1 MSDQM
6 SNAPMMQ
13 GAPTSFFQTWIN
25 ALTKPNERTYA
36 EMAASPQAKAMTAYL
51 WVFIGFLVE
60 LVLVFLFQGSTMQS
74 MMEQR
79 GYGDQLPGGGIG
91 FTLISALCGGP
102 VFAVIATIFFAIGV
116 AIIQWVAK
124 MFGGK
129 GTFDQA
135 AYCLAAIAAP
145 YAIAA
150 GLFSA
155 LSAIPFV
162 GFCFRL
168 ILGLAG
174 FYILFLQITAVKG
187 VNQFG
192 WGQAAG
198 SVLLP
203 GLVIFLVCCCLTVA
217 ISAATGAAIGNIFS
231 SINQSL
237 IP

>member
-1 MSDQM
+1 MSNQM
-6 SNAPMMQ
+6 SNAPMTPS
-13 GAPTSFFQTWIN
+13 APTSFFQTWIN

-51 WVFIGFLVE
+51 WVFIGFLIE
-60 LVLVFLFQGSTMQS
+60 FVLVFLFQGSAMRL

-79 GYGDQLPGGGIG
+79 GYGNQLPGGGIG
-91 FTLISALCGGP
+91 ITLISALCGGP
-102 VFAVIATIFFAIGV
+102 IGAVIATVFFAIGV

-129 GTFDQA
+129 GTFDQL
-135 AYCLAAIAAP
+135 AYTFAAIAAP
-145 YAIAA
+145 FAIIS
-150 GLFSA
+150 GVMSVLG
-155 LSAIPFV
+155 AIPFV

-174 FYILFLQITAVKG
+174 LYVLFLEITATKG
-187 VNQFG
+187 VNQLG

-203 GLVIFLVCCCLTVA
+203 GVVIFVVCCCLVFA
-217 ISAATGAAIGNIFS
+217 ISLATGAAIGNIFS

-237 IP
+237 VP

>member
-1 MSDQM
+1 MSNQM

-13 GAPTSFFQTWIN
+13 SAPTSFFQTWIN

-36 EMAASPQAKAMTAYL
+36 EMAASPNAKAMTAYL
-51 WVFIGFLVE
+51 WVFIGFVIE
-60 LVLVFLFQGSTMQS
+60 LVLTFLFQGAAMRS

-79 GYGDQLPGGGIG
+79 GYGNQLPGGGIG
-91 FTLISALCGGP
+91 FALIFAVCGGP
-102 VFAVIATIFFAIGV
+102 IGAVIATIFFAIGV

-150 GLFSA
+150 GLLSA

-168 ILGLAG
+168 VLGLAG
-174 FYILFLQITAVKG
+174 LYVLFLQITAVKG

-203 GLVIFLVCCCLTVA
+203 GLVIFLVCCCLAFA
-217 ISAATGAAIGNIFS
+217 ISLATGAAIGNILS

-237 IP
+237 VP